1 MKLSF
6 LSWAL
11 SLITQIL
18 LKGLGKGLNKLQHR
32 FLGRNSGRLWEQ
44 VEDYHVPSLQV
55 RAPDFKEKSAE
66 YFLNNSPLLD
76 IPS

>member
-18 LKGLGKGLNKLQHR
+18 LKGLGKGLNKLQHHLFMKKCR
-32 FLGRNSGRLWEQ
+32 KAREQ
-44 VEDYHVPSLQV
+44 AEDYHVSSAQV
-55 RAPDFKEKSAE
+55 RAPDFQGKSTE
-66 YFLNNSPLLD
+66 YF
-76 IPS
+76 

>member
-18 LKGLGKGLNKLQHR
+18 FKGLGKGLNKLQHH
-32 FLGRNSGRLWEQ
+32 FLGRNAGRLGSKLRITMFP
-44 VEDYHVPSLQV
+44 V
-55 RAPDFKEKSAE
+55 FK
-66 YFLNNSPLLD
+66 LGPLILRRRVLS
-76 IPS
+76 IF